1 MPYVVEIPNE
11 LKSTIEKYI
20 DNSYKNLNWQPQELD
35 FLLTVF
41 YRYVQKLD
49 RRNYKSVEDKV
60 KAKKNC
66 AGCRSIMRD
75 YFNKAVESWHEQ
87 KNGDTWQL

>member
-49 RRNYKSVEDKV
+49 RRNN
-60 KAKKNC
+60 KKTAIHGN
-66 AGCRSIMRD
+66 
-75 YFNKAVESWHEQ
+75 NKANAS
-87 KNGDTWQL
+87 K